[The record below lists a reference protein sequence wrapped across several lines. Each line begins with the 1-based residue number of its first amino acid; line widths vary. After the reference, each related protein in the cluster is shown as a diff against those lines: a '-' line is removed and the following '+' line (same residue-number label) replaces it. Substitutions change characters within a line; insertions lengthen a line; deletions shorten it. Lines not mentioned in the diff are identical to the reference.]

1 MSMANPEVLP
11 QAPVPEQQP
20 QAEVPVE
27 APQSSEQASQSQT
40 VQTPAFQVLQPT
52 VPAAPVQVPQTDDNA
67 LVVPVQD
74 EEELK
79 HISKGDA
86 SDSKTW
92 FGVFWLFKIKKAIH
106 EGLRT
111 VFRKSVS

>member
-1 MSMANPEVLP
+1 MANPEVLP

-27 APQSSEQASQSQT
+27 APQSSEQVSQSQA
-40 VQTPAFQVLQPT
+40 VQMAPQVPQPT

-106 EGLRT
+106 EGLRA